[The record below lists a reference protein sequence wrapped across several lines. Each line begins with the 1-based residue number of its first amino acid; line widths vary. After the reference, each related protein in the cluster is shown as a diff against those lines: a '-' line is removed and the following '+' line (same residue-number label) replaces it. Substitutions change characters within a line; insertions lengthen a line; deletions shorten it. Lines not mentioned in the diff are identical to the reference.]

1 MSIIVASVFLAAI
14 AQVETGWTDLKK
26 PCPKVGRAGE
36 RSAWQFTRA
45 TWRRHESA
53 DFTRYASTQVDL
65 PRRVAYQHLEYL
77 HQQAKARGVEATPWR
92 IAYAW
97 NAGPGGWSRK
107 QTVKSSTYATCVEA
121 LYHDLLRTKEN
132 PLPAVQAK
140 VWLQS
145 VTGEGG
151 TFPADEVAKVMN
163 DPAMLRG
170 YFWANF

>member
-1 MSIIVASVFLAAI
+1 MSAIVASVFLAAI
-14 AQVETGWTDLKK
+14 AQVETGWTDLTK

-45 TWRRHESA
+45 TWRLHTTK
-53 DFTRYASTQVDL
+53 DFAVYATL
-65 PRRVAYQHLEYL
+65 GAEYPRLVAAMHLDYL
-77 HQQAKARGVEATPWR
+77 QEKAKARGIDATPWA

-97 NAGPGGWSRK
+97 NAGPGGWRRK
-107 QTVKSSTYATCVEA
+107 PTVRSSTYATCVEA
-121 LYHDLLRTKEN
+121 LYHDLLRQGN
-132 PLPAVQAK
+132 PLPAVQAR

-151 TFPADEVAKVMN
+151 MFPADQVAKVMH

>member
-1 MSIIVASVFLAAI
+1 MSAIVASVLLAAI
-14 AQVETGWTDLKK
+14 AQVETGWTDLTK

-45 TWRRHESA
+45 TWRRHVSA
-53 DFTRYASTQVDL
+53 DFEMASKTIEL
-65 PRRVAYQHLEYL
+65 AKHVAYNHLNYL
-77 HQQAKARGVEATPWR
+77 QEQAKTRGIDGTPWA

-97 NAGPGGWSRK
+97 NAGPGGWRRK
-107 QTVKSSTYATCVEA
+107 PTVRSSTYATCVEA
-121 LYHDLLRTKEN
+121 LYHDLLRKED
-132 PLPAVQAK
+132 PLPAVQAR

-151 TFPADEVAKVMN
+151 MFPADQVAKVMHN
-163 DPAMLRG
+163 PAMLRG